1 MQIILLD
8 EIRFDNFAINHP
20 YYNFYQSSN
29 YGKFMTKHG
38 YNSYYLGLADD
49 IGEIKAATLMIVKN
63 EKSSKR
69 KMGYAPRGFLIDWNN
84 NDLVKEFTE
93 KLKEFLANRNFTYLK
108 VDPLITLKEHNIN
121 GEVKQNT
128 IDNTS
133 FVNKLQSIGYI
144 HLGYNNG
151 MEALKPRWNAIMKL
165 NNNITLLYN
174 SISKEARSKI
184 TEASKMGN
192 RVYKGGLNDISLL
205 YNLINKSTPP
215 LEYYLDYYQFFSQ
228 NNGFEVYFTKLEPV
242 SYVNSSKNLYEKE
255 EQRNNELNM
264 QIQDF
269 NNPNKEFVINEKL
282 KSDELL
288 SKYKKNMLEASSLF
302 QKYPSGL
309 VISGVAVIKYGKKI
323 TFLAS
328 GVNENFKNIYPE
340 YLLKWQLASEFARNG
355 YDIVDLGSL
364 TGDFNNNSYLSTLN
378 KELSNSIVEYVGEFD
393 LVINKKS
400 YYTGSKLN
408 PILNWL
414 NTPI

>member
-84 NDLVKEFTE
+84 DDLVKEFTE

-133 FVNKLQSIGYI
+133 FVNKLQSLGYI
-144 HLGYNNG
+144 HMGYNNG

-288 SKYKKNMLEASSLF
+288 AKYKKNMLEASSLF

-309 VISGVAVIKYGKKI
+309 VISGIAVIKYGKKI

>member
-84 NDLVKEFTE
+84 DDLVKEFTE

-133 FVNKLQSIGYI
+133 FVNKLQSMGYI

-228 NNGFEVYFTKLEPV
+228 NNGFEVYFTKLDPV

-309 VISGVAVIKYGKKI
+309 VNSGVAVIKYGKKI

>member
-84 NDLVKEFTE
+84 DDLVKEFTE

-184 TEASKMGN
+184 IEASKMGN